1 MEKKENKTMPIRWS
15 FTLIEL
21 LVVIAII
28 AILAG
33 MLMPALNNARAM
45 ARSSKCIGN
54 VKEISRY
61 YQMYSDDYYEF
72 TPNPYTMTKGTTNN
86 YFWGSLAE
94 LYKFRHGKKYPNAL
108 LRCPDYPETAYSGG
122 LFATSYGGNTAGFV
136 GAASPTLENAKP
148 RKINFYTSISKT
160 VFIGDNYNMHRIDW
174 TGTTPLPDSYTMSVI
189 AFRHNKRASFAF
201 GDGHTE
207 SRAAK
212 DVPCIQGYPGMTSTA
227 NLTILQKSNFW
238 NVYRSPEPFN
248 GM

>member
-1 MEKKENKTMPIRWS
+1 MEREKKKTTPAQWS

-33 MLMPALNNARAM
+33 MLLPALNQARAM
-45 ARSSKCIGN
+45 ARGTKCIGN

-61 YQMYSDDYYEF
+61 FLMYSNDFYEY
-72 TPNPYTMTKGTTNN
+72 TPNPYTMASTSTNN
-86 YFWGSLAE
+86 YFWGSLAS
-94 LYKFRHGKKYPNAL
+94 LYNFKHGKKYPNAL
-108 LRCPDYPETAYSGG
+108 LRCPDYPEKAYTDG

-136 GAASPTLENAKP
+136 GAESPTLENAKP

-174 TGTTPLPDSYTMSVI
+174 KGTAPPADSYTKSII
-189 AFRHNKRASFAF
+189 AFRHNRKASFAF

-207 SRAAK
+207 ARFAK
-212 DVPCIQGYPGMTSTA
+212 DVPCIQGYPGMTSTD
-227 NLTILQKSNFW
+227 NQKKLTRSYFW
-238 NVYRSPEPFN
+238 NVYSTPEAFN
-248 GM
+248 EM